1 MARLGSRRVGQPG
14 RSRKMMRQCQMRR
27 EGNTTQHMC
36 ESGRSN
42 SGASLPLC
50 TSGASRYICWQ
61 KIRCQDKL
69 SVCVC
74 VSTGMKGSECMMGRK
89 PRAAANCFSF
99 LSELSHLPFAL
110 IHCPVQS
117 QFWYTLHS
125 SELHFGTVHLSAVQM
140 IGSGLAL
147 SDEDWHWSS
156 SICLPPRLPGWDCWA
171 CCCPHCSH

>member
-1 MARLGSRRVGQPG
+1 MCGVVDLVCDHFERVHPSVELARLGSRRVGQPG
-14 RSRKMMRQCQMRR
+14 HSRKMMRQCQMRR

-42 SGASLPLC
+42 SGASPPLC

-110 IHCPVQS
+110 IHCPVQNIYES
-117 QFWYTLHS
+117 ISVHS
-125 SELHFGTVHLSAVQM
+125 AFQCIAFHLSAVQWV
-140 IGSGLAL
+140 ST
-147 SDEDWHWSS
+147 DWK
-156 SICLPPRLPGWDCWA
+156 WA
-171 CCCPHCSH
+171 GIV